1 VTRTQ
6 LRAELAGIADLE
18 RLTGRVCQSIASP
31 ENLLT
36 LSASLRATG
45 ALTALLSDSRSQE
58 LVRVR
63 NACVPCADVSELIE
77 RAVRDPQSGST
88 GKQRRTGG
96 PAAEGYI
103 CAGYSEELDGMRS
116 SIRDSRQ
123 WIANL
128 EPAEQERTGIRS
140 LKVGYNKVFGYYLE
154 ISNAN
159 RTPVPEEYLRK
170 QTLVN
175 AERFITP
182 ELKEHEARILQAEE
196 RISALERRIFS
207 EVLETIA
214 GQSTRLFATA
224 HAVGQLDVYQSMAEV
239 ARRRR
244 YVRPAMH
251 DDARLEIVEGRHPVV
266 EATLQ
271 DEGFIP
277 NDCLLDTQDRQI
289 LLITGPNMGGKSTYL
304 RQVALAVLM
313 AQIGSFVAADSAHV
327 GLVDRIFTR
336 VGAQDDIAAGQSTFM
351 VEMVE
356 TANILNHATS
366 RSLLLLDEVGRGTST
381 YDGLALAR
389 AIVEHIHDAIGGRT
403 LFATHY
409 HELTALAERFP
420 RIHNLNVAV
429 VEDGERV
436 VFLHRVVPGGADR
449 SYGIHVG
456 RLAGLPRAVT
466 DRAEEVLHDLEDPSG
481 QNGHRPRRQTEQLAL
496 LGDPP
501 ETVASK
507 LLDEILALQVT
518 EMTPLQA
525 LVLLNELQQRGRGE

>member
-1 VTRTQ
+1 MAGIPHHALPGYLKRFMEHGLKVAICEQMSEPGKGLVDREVVRVVTPGTLVESDLLEPSENNYLAAVHAWRGTLGLAYIDVTTGEFAVTEFGGPDGLSALESEITRLAPSECLAPDTGLEDRPSIKCTDVDAYLFDPEAGRHRLCKQLGVRSLEGFGCDELPAAIGAAGAVLTYIERTNKTALSLLRGLRTYRAEAFMVLDRYTRSNLELTESTRSGGKRGTLVSILDSTRTAMGGRLLRRWIGQPLLDIPSLELRHDAVEELYELAVTRTQ

-36 LSASLRATG
+36 LSASLRAAG

-63 NACVPCADVSELIE
+63 NACDPCADVSELIE

-103 CAGYSEELDGMRS
+103 RAGYSGELDGMRS

-140 LKVGYNKVFGYYLE
+140 LKVGYNKVFGFYLE

-159 RTPVPEEYLRK
+159 REPVPEEYLRK

-175 AERFITP
+175 AERFVTP

-207 EVLETIA
+207 EVLETLA
-214 GQSTRLFATA
+214 GQSTLLFATA

-251 DDARLEIVEGRHPVV
+251 DDGRLEIVEGRHPVV

-271 DEGFIP
+271 
-277 NDCLLDTQDRQI
+277 
-289 LLITGPNMGGKSTYL
+289 
-304 RQVALAVLM
+304 
-313 AQIGSFVAADSAHV
+313 
-327 GLVDRIFTR
+327 
-336 VGAQDDIAAGQSTFM
+336 
-351 VEMVE
+351 
-356 TANILNHATS
+356 
-366 RSLLLLDEVGRGTST
+366 
-381 YDGLALAR
+381 
-389 AIVEHIHDAIGGRT
+389 
-403 LFATHY
+403 
-409 HELTALAERFP
+409 
-420 RIHNLNVAV
+420 
-429 VEDGERV
+429 
-436 VFLHRVVPGGADR
+436 
-449 SYGIHVG
+449 
-456 RLAGLPRAVT
+456 
-466 DRAEEVLHDLEDPSG
+466 
-481 QNGHRPRRQTEQLAL
+481 
-496 LGDPP
+496 
-501 ETVASK
+501 
-507 LLDEILALQVT
+507 
-518 EMTPLQA
+518 
-525 LVLLNELQQRGRGE
+525 